1 MLTTLSIVSLDQGKI
16 WREAHATP
24 PEPERPVEEPAP
36 ARRSLS
42 AVWLRILPALR
53 AVQG

>member
-24 PEPERPVEEPAP
+24 PQPEKPVDVPAP
-36 ARRSLS
+36 APRSLS
-42 AVWLRILPALR
+42 AVWLRILPALS